1 MSKTKKLVV
10 ISMLSATAVILMLFE
25 FPLPFIA
32 PSFYEIDLSEIP
44 VLVGTFAIG
53 PFAGIVIEAIKILL
67 NLLVNGSITGGVGE
81 LGNFIVG
88 VLYILPAG
96 LIYKKIKT
104 KSGALLGLVI
114 GSVVMVISSC
124 FVNAYILI
132 PTYGK
137 ALGIPVQAFID
148 MGKAIHENID
158 SLWKLVLLCVA
169 PFNAIKVFITS
180 LIVMFIYKPLKPIL
194 KL

>member
-1 MSKTKKLVV
+1 MNKTKKLVE

-44 VLVGTFAIG
+44 VLIGAFAIG
-53 PFAGIVIEAIKILL
+53 PVAGIIIEAIKILL
-67 NLLVNGSITGGVGE
+67 NLLINGSITGGVGE
-81 LGNFIVG
+81 FGNFIVG

-104 KSGALLGLVI
+104 KSGALIGLI
-114 GSVVMVISSC
+114 AGSVIMVIASC

-137 ALGIPVQAFID
+137 ALGIPIQAFID
-148 MGKAIHENID
+148 MGKAIHGNID

-169 PFNAIKVFITS
+169 PFNGIKVAVTS
-180 LIVMFIYKPLKPIL
+180 VIVMFIYKPLKPIL
-194 KL
+194 KI